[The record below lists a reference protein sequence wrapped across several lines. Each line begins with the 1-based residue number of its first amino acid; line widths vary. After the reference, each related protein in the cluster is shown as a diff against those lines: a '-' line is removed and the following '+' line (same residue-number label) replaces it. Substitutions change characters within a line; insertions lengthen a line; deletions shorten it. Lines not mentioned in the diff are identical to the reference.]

1 MEQGGKIMYVILAYD
16 VSHHHN
22 RFIKICREY
31 LIHRVE
37 SSLDGELTKKEF
49 KELMNKITSLLK
61 PEDQIIVY
69 TFSSKKCSK
78 MIKLGTKE
86 DDNIL
91 L

>member
-1 MEQGGKIMYVILAYD
+1 MYVIISYD

-37 SSLDGELTKKEF
+37 SSFDGELTKMEF
-49 KELMNKITSLLK
+49 RELLRKITPLLK
-61 PEDQIIVY
+61 PEDQFIVY

-86 DDNIL
+86 EDNIL